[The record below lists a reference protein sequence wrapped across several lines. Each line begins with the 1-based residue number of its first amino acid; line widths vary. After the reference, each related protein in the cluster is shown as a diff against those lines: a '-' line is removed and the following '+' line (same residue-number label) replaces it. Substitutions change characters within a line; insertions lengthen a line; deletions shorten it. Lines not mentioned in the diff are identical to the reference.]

1 MKPCPVLP
9 SLERWRPAGARKPS
23 RARNRAGFSL
33 PEMMIACGL
42 FSLAVVGSLYAHVLG
57 LKMSTFTQ
65 SKLRATHNARAALNI
80 VRDDVRS
87 STTFTV
93 GTGNFSSFTVPTNG
107 APQQG
112 NALQIWPTADTN
124 TYIRYYTDPSD
135 QTLKRIANGGSSA
148 QVIARYVTNQLAFG
162 AEDFAGNVLTNNQND
177 RVLKMTLEFYQ
188 WEFAVLQSGG
198 GNFADYYRLQ
208 TKVARR
214 ATQ

>member
-1 MKPCPVLP
+1 
-9 SLERWRPAGARKPS
+9 
-23 RARNRAGFSL
+23 
-33 PEMMIACGL
+33 MMIAFGL
-42 FSLAVVGSLYAHVLG
+42 FGLALVGSLYAHVLG

-87 STTFTV
+87 SANFCV
-93 GTGNFSSFTVPTNG
+93 GHGSFSSFIMPTNG

-112 NALQIWPTADTN
+112 NAVQIFPTGDTN
-124 TYIRYYTDPSD
+124 WYILYYTDPND
-135 QTLKRIANGGSSA
+135 QTLKRMTNGASSA
-148 QVIARYVTNQLAFG
+148 QVVARYVTNQAAFR

-188 WEFAVLQSGG
+188 REFAVLQPGG